1 MANYYK
7 YLPLSQQD
15 EDWGLHV
22 LNTGH
27 NRVASHQEYPSRSH
41 PGHHYFNW
49 RQGRILQEFQV
60 VYITKGN
67 GYFESTHCS
76 QKKIQAGTVFIL
88 FPGEWHRFKPDPSTG
103 WDEYWVGF
111 EGSILKKLFDK
122 KFFQLSSPV
131 FHIGLHENIL
141 SLFSDIIKAAETE
154 KAGYQPYISGAV
166 LHLLGQ
172 IYMLMKQQSLPLD
185 DDTEAIIT
193 KAKILLRKGIDS
205 KLSISE
211 VAKEL
216 RVSYSWFRKTFKTY
230 TGIAPGQY
238 LQQLRIEQAKFFLL
252 DRSRTV
258 KSIAYDLNFN
268 SAFHFSALFKAKTNM
283 SPAQYQ
289 KKFAGPK

>member
-1 MANYYK
+1 MNYYK

-22 LNTGH
+22 LNAGH
-27 NRVASHQEYPSRSH
+27 NKIIPKQEYPSRSH

-49 RQGRILQEFQV
+49 RKGRTLQEYQV
-60 VYITKGN
+60 VYITNGN
-67 GYFESTHCS
+67 GYFESTSCA
-76 QKKIQAGTVFIL
+76 QKKIQAGSIFIL
-88 FPGEWHRFKPDPSTG
+88 FPGEWHRFKPDPATG

-111 EGSILKKLFDK
+111 EGSVIKKLFEK
-122 KFFQLSSPV
+122 KFFQRSAPV

-141 SLFSDIIKAAETE
+141 TLFTGIIKAAETE
-154 KAGYQPYISGAV
+154 RTGYQPYISGAV

-172 IYMLMKQQSLPLD
+172 IYMLMKQHSIPQD
-185 DDTEAIIT
+185 DQAEAIIT

-205 KLSISE
+205 TLSISE

-216 RVSYSWFRKTFKTY
+216 GVSYSWFRKTFKTY
-230 TGIAPGQY
+230 TGLAPGQY
-238 LQQLRIEQAKFFLL
+238 LLQLRIEQAKFFLL
-252 DRSRTV
+252 DKSRTV

-268 SAFHFSALFKAKTNM
+268 SVFHFSAVFKAKTSL